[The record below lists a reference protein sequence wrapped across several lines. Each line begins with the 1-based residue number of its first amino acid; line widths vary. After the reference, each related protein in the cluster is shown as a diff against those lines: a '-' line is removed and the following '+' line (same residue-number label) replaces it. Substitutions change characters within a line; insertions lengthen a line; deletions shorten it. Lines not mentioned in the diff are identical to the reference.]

1 MTTYEFEK
9 AAKRAVC
16 AVIKEN
22 HGEDFRIEDI
32 SVVWMA
38 HVLGF
43 KKCILIDGGDNRR
56 MYEVTYNAE
65 FDEMYVDE
73 YDKMGNKRFDSRA
86 TWGFA
91 GEG

>member
-1 MTTYEFEK
+1 M
-9 AAKRAVC
+9 
-16 AVIKEN
+16 
-22 HGEDFRIEDI
+22 
-32 SVVWMA
+32 
-38 HVLGF
+38 LGF

-65 FDEMYVDE
+65 YDEMYVDE
-73 YDKMGNKRFDSRA
+73 YDKMGNKRFNSRE